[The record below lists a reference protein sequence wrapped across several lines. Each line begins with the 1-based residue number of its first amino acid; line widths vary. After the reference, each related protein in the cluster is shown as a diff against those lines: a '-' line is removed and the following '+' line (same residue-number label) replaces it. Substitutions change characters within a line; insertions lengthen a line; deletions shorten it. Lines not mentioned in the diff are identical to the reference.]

1 MAKEIIT
8 QEELLKVLRYKDGN
22 LYRTQV
28 TSKRTNPNKPAGG
41 VNKHGYFCIQVNKKM
56 YLNHRL
62 IYLMHHGYLPEFIDH
77 IDGNRLNNNIANL
90 RASTRAEN
98 NRNAKIRKD
107 NTSGVKGVNWHSQAK
122 KWQVLLMTDKKHK
135 NYGLFDTVEDA
146 KKHIELVRSEKHLLF
161 ANHG

>member
-1 MAKEIIT
+1 MTAQILT
-8 QEELLKVLRYKDGN
+8 QEEVLKVLKYKDGN

-41 VNKHGYFCIQVNKKM
+41 INKQGYFCIQLGKKM

-62 IYLMHHGYLPEFIDH
+62 IFLMHYGYLPEFIDH
-77 IDGNRLNNNIANL
+77 IDGNRLNNNIENL

-98 NRNAKIRKD
+98 NRNAKLRKD
-107 NTSGVKGVNWHSQAK
+107 NTSGVKGVNWHSQAN
-122 KWQVLLMTDKKHK
+122 KWQVMLMVNKKHK
-135 NYGLFDTVEDA
+135 NYGLFDSLDDA
-146 KKHIELVRSEKHLLF
+146 KKQAEQVRNEKHLSF